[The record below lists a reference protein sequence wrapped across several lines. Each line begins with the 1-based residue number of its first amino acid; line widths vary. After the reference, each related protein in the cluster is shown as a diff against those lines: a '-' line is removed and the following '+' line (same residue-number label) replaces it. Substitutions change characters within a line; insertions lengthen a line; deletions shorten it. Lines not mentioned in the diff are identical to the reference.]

1 MATLFNMRHP
11 HRSFAVPVPASLLAL
26 LGSGVAAQNPGPD
39 LILQDSLVLEET
51 DEHYIGQPLALFV
64 AADGSILVSDSF
76 AETVMHYDANGRLAE
91 RLGQRGEG
99 PGEFRQLGGVGFVA
113 TDVAG
118 FLDETGKLELFAL
131 TTESHPGRVRVD
143 VNNRPS
149 SFAVWRDSLWF
160 AGVNPVSFATYGT
173 VALAELM
180 NGTGDGEQAS
190 SILLN
195 RGTAPAP
202 YAENHPLARSL
213 SHAFLDVDDRD
224 VVLGFTASPLLL
236 RTHRL
241 SNAVDTAWIA
251 RGSRS
256 GEPDEDE
263 LIERMRG
270 AQARSQE
277 ELRSSMFDFFAS
289 VSFVRD
295 LSRDDSG
302 NVYTLHQ
309 DSDRDEEGAMTGV
322 RLYVAVSRFDGDR
335 GCGDTLIPTSD
346 VGVPVPLLQGR
357 TLWILDRRVG
367 RGALPDITTVVRRF
381 TIDATRCSGTVR

>member
-131 TTESHPGRVRVD
+131 AAEAHSGRVRVD
-143 VNNRPS
+143 MNNRPS

-173 VALAELM
+173 MALADLM

-202 YAENHPLARSL
+202 YAISPLARSL
-213 SHAFLDVDDRD
+213 STFLDV
-224 VVLGFTASPLLL
+224 
-236 RTHRL
+236 
-241 SNAVDTAWIA
+241 
-251 RGSRS
+251 
-256 GEPDEDE
+256 
-263 LIERMRG
+263 
-270 AQARSQE
+270 
-277 ELRSSMFDFFAS
+277 
-289 VSFVRD
+289 
-295 LSRDDSG
+295 
-302 NVYTLHQ
+302 
-309 DSDRDEEGAMTGV
+309 MT
-322 RLYVAVSRFDGDR
+322 
-335 GCGDTLIPTSD
+335 
-346 VGVPVPLLQGR
+346 
-357 TLWILDRRVG
+357 
-367 RGALPDITTVVRRF
+367 
-381 TIDATRCSGTVR
+381 